1 MTARESLSPFPHNN
15 QNNPH
20 TTPNNN
26 PINYSAGSSE
36 QPEESEQ
43 PENIALPEENIE
55 ETMFSLYNAINSL
68 NRIKPRRFSRYRVT
82 IFGSARMQPSSPI
95 YQGVQYLA
103 GELTKWGCDIVTG
116 GGPGLMEAA
125 NQGNYMA
132 DPENKTRSIGIRV
145 NLSYEQHVNP
155 FVEDVYFHHTFFS
168 RLHHFVLISDA
179 FVVVPGGIGTLL
191 EAVTI
196 WQLLQVGQISDRP
209 LIMVGEM
216 WEDLVKWTDLHM
228 VNGETP
234 LINPADLKIPECVD
248 NFDQAIAILK
258 ESHHNWLKSQ
268 DS

>member
-1 MTARESLSPFPHNN
+1 MTARESLSPFPHNH
-15 QNNPH
+15 QNHPN
-20 TTPNNN
+20 TTPINN
-26 PINYSAGSSE
+26 SAGSSE
-36 QPEESEQ
+36 QPENAA
-43 PENIALPEENIE
+43 ENIAIPDENIE

-155 FVEDVYFHHTFFS
+155 FVEDVYFHNTFFS

-179 FVVVPGGIGTLL
+179 FVVVPGGLGTLL

-196 WQLLQVGQISDRP
+196 WQ
-209 LIMVGEM
+209 
-216 WEDLVKWTDLHM
+216 
-228 VNGETP
+228 
-234 LINPADLKIPECVD
+234 
-248 NFDQAIAILK
+248 
-258 ESHHNWLKSQ
+258 
-268 DS
+268 